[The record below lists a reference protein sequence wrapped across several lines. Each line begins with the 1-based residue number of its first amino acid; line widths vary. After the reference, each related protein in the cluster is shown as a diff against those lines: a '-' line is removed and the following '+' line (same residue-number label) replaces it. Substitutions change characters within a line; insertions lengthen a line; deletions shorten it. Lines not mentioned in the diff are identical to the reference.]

1 MLCTLYGANAS
12 RSHDVAELYNCLG
25 KCYKE
30 VQRDD
35 LATQYF
41 NKALELYKGFP
52 AHSCDDQI
60 YRLKKHL
67 KKLARRSSTASSD
80 GSSSDGSVIGH
91 RARNFITQQSA
102 QMTGSSS
109 TSPNSSSTAKKS
121 SASGAAAAA
130 KARARAAHDLK
141 KDLNA
146 CMVC

>member
-1 MLCTLYGANAS
+1 MLCTLYGVNAS

-41 NKALELYKGFP
+41 NKSLELYEGFP
-52 AHSCDDQI
+52 VHSCDDQI

-80 GSSSDGSVIGH
+80 GSSSDGSAIGR
-91 RARNFITQQSA
+91 RARNVITQQSA
-102 QMTGSSS
+102 QVTGSSS
-109 TSPNSSSTAKKS
+109 TSPNSAAKKT

-130 KARARAAHDLK
+130 KARARAAEDLK
-141 KDLNA
+141 KDLDA
-146 CMVC
+146 CTVC